1 MANPSASNSK
11 VGAAIRGLANK
22 VPAAGTNNLLV
33 THKTNIADAF
43 GKTFSDVK
51 EGEALVYKPDP
62 SGTPKFVGR
71 VTADE
76 WVTQGSASKS

>member
-1 MANPSASNSK
+1 MANPSGSNSK
-11 VGAAIRGLANK
+11 VGVTIRGLTNK
-22 VPAAGTNNLLV
+22 VPAAGTNSLLV

-43 GKTFSDVK
+43 GKSFSDVK
-51 EGEALVYKPDP
+51 EGEALLYKPDP

-76 WVTQGSASKS
+76 WIAQASASKS